1 MLDDPIEQR
10 RKVSHVLDMKDWVQE
25 LPLFPMVLAYSLVFD
40 CFNIGT
46 EVLTTRR
53 QQADAEY

>member
-25 LPLFPMVLAYSLVFD
+25 LPLFLMVLAYSLVFD

-46 EVLTTRR
+46 TRR